1 MILGVKERNRTST
14 MGNDKEIHLPQEI
27 KDALLNGYDVH
38 ITKSMRDGVLSAKIT
53 FHKVR
58 LAGTDRLTKDCADS

>member
-1 MILGVKERNRTST
+1 MMFGRKERSKTST
-14 MGNDKEIHLPQEI
+14 MGNDKEIHLPDEI
-27 KDALLNGYDVH
+27 KQALLNGYDVH

-58 LAGTDRLTKDCADS
+58 LAGTDRLEENK

>member
-1 MILGVKERNRTST
+1 MMFGRKERSKTLT
-14 MGNDKEIHLPQEI
+14 MENNKEIHLPQEI

-53 FHKVR
+53 FHKVKV
-58 LAGTDRLTKDCADS
+58 AGTDRLDKKPNNS